1 MFSATAIDI
10 SNEMQHLIQVSE
22 IKYVDT
28 TNIVYYHTQ
37 WLCAVI
43 NDCDDWYRYDY
54 PITIRQIIGEFGY
67 VNDNRIEIMWV
78 DNNGITPVADTVLLD
93 TDIAKAPLSTIS
105 VYPIL
110 DKYK

>member
-1 MFSATAIDI
+1 MFSGVVIDI

-37 WLCAVI
+37 WKCAVI
-43 NDCDDWYRYDY
+43 KDYDDWYRFDY
-54 PITIRQIIGEFGY
+54 PITIRQIIHECGY
-67 VNDNRIEIMWV
+67 VNDNRIEIDWV
-78 DNNGITPVADTVLLD
+78 DNNGITPVADTVVLD
-93 TDIAKAPLSTIS
+93 TDIAKAPLSKIS
-105 VYPIL
+105 VYPNL